1 MFPRDSFKTLDV
13 ITGLFSKAKAII
25 TALSDAE
32 LGWGWRPRVAA
43 LPQFSRKCTLA
54 LRTFRAVSQIIPMH
68 HLKRGQTWTRDKAS

>member
-32 LGWGWRPRVAA
+32 LGWGVAFQSGCSS
-43 LPQFSRKCTLA
+43 P
-54 LRTFRAVSQIIPMH
+54 I
-68 HLKRGQTWTRDKAS
+68 